1 MMSRPLDEAIDLE
14 ARKQAENAT
23 VAAKQE
29 QPLVVE
35 GIDERIAREK
45 CARLVQ
51 G

>member
-14 ARKQAENAT
+14 ARKQAEDAT

-29 QPLVVE
+29 QPLVE